1 MQLLNSLEQAYSNN
15 TPACPIGQTGRKENN
30 MRKFTLLTGVE
41 FTAKSK
47 TDSYR
52 YRMIGIDPTHDHTY
66 NIRLLNLDTEQTIYV
81 ESAWF
86 GEREISVTY
95 NEKGW

>member
-1 MQLLNSLEQAYSNN
+1 MKHSVL
-15 TPACPIGQTGRKENN
+15 
-30 MRKFTLLTGVE
+30 FTGVE

-52 YRMIGIDPTHDHTY
+52 YRMIGIDSAQDHTY

-86 GEREISVTY
+86 GEREISVIY
-95 NEKGW
+95 HEKGW